1 MQEFSNAGM
10 IFSGQKYCDIVILID
25 CYIISIFAIKNFSV
39 LKVFKNFKDY
49 SSQKPLALSLGM
61 FDGVHLGHKSIIDE
75 LIKVGADN
83 NLETAILTF
92 WPHPRFVFNPN
103 EDLKLLNTL
112 EEKKQLIEKYC
123 IDNLFLKE
131 FDEEFRNLTGE
142 FVRQILIDKLNVKY
156 LIIGYDHS
164 FGKNK
169 SGNFDLLV
177 KLSKELDF
185 EVEQMEAINI
195 HENNISS
202 TKVRN
207 ALLTGD
213 IKEANEML
221 GYSYSV
227 SGTVVHGKKIGRTI
241 GYPTANI
248 DTESLKLLPKKGAY
262 IVEVD
267 VKGQHYKGMLSI
279 GTNPTVNGEK
289 LTVEVYILDF
299 DEDIYDER
307 ITVRF
312 RDFLHDEIK
321 FEGIEKLIERL
332 DEDKRLTE
340 EFNF

>member
-1 MQEFSNAGM
+1 M
-10 IFSGQKYCDIVILID
+10 
-25 CYIISIFAIKNFSV
+25 
-39 LKVFKNFKDY
+39 KVFKNFKDY
-49 SSQKPLALSLGM
+49 TSQKPLALSLGM

-75 LIKVGADN
+75 LINVGSQND
-83 NLETAILTF
+83 LETAVLTF
-92 WPHPRFVFNPN
+92 WPHPRFVFNPDEN
-103 EDLKLLNTL
+103 LKLLNTL
-112 EEKKQLIEKYC
+112 EEKKFLMKKYNIE
-123 IDNLFLKE
+123 NLFLKE

-142 FVRQILIDKLNVKY
+142 EFVRQILIEKLNVKY

-169 SGNFDLLV
+169 SGNFELLQ
-177 KLSKELDF
+177 KLSRELNF

-202 TKVRN
+202 TKIRN
-207 ALLTGD
+207 ALSAGN

-248 DTESLKLLPKKGAY
+248 ETESIKLLPKKGAY
-262 IVEVD
+262 IVEVF
-267 VKGQHYKGMLSI
+267 VKNKQYKGMLSV

-299 DEDIYDER
+299 EGDIYDEE
-307 ITVRF
+307 ITVKF

-321 FEGIEKLIERL
+321 FEGLEKLIERL
-332 DEDKRLTE
+332 DDDKRLTE
-340 EFNF
+340 EFLF

>member
-1 MQEFSNAGM
+1 MNV
-10 IFSGQKYCDIVILID
+10 Y
-25 CYIISIFAIKNFSV
+25 KNFS
-39 LKVFKNFKDY
+39 DY
-49 SSQKPLALSLGM
+49 TSHRPLALSLGM
-61 FDGVHLGHKSIIDE
+61 FDGVHIGHKSIIDE
-75 LIKVGADN
+75 LKKTGQEKD
-83 NLETAILTF
+83 LETAILTF
-92 WPHPRFVFNPN
+92 WPHPRFVFNPD

-112 EEKKQLIEKYC
+112 DEKTVLMEKYG
-123 IDNLFLKE
+123 IQNLFLKE
-131 FDEEFRNLTGE
+131 FDAGFRNLTGE
-142 FVRQILIDKLNVKY
+142 EFVRQILVDALHVKY

-169 SGNFDLLV
+169 SGNFELLQ
-177 KLSKELDF
+177 KLSGELGF

-202 TKVRN
+202 TKIRK
-207 ALLTGD
+207 ALLTGN
-213 IKEANEML
+213 IREANEML

-248 DTESLKLLPKKGAY
+248 ETDSIKLLPKKGAY
-262 IVEVD
+262 IVEVF
-267 VKGQHYKGMLSI
+267 VQGKHYKGMLSV

-299 DEDIYDER
+299 EGDIYGKD

-321 FEGIEKLIERL
+321 FEGMDKLIERL

-340 EFNF
+340 EFEF

>member
-1 MQEFSNAGM
+1 MNV
-10 IFSGQKYCDIVILID
+10 Y
-25 CYIISIFAIKNFSV
+25 KNFG
-39 LKVFKNFKDY
+39 DY
-49 SSQKPLALSLGM
+49 TSHRPLALSLGM
-61 FDGVHLGHKSIIDE
+61 FDGVHIGHKSIIDE
-75 LIKVGADN
+75 LTKTGQEKD
-83 NLETAILTF
+83 LETAILTF
-92 WPHPRFVFNPN
+92 WPHPRFVFNPD

-112 EEKKQLIEKYC
+112 DEKTVLMEKYG
-123 IDNLFLKE
+123 IQNLFLKE
-131 FDEEFRNLTGE
+131 FDAGFRNLTGE
-142 FVRQILIDKLNVKY
+142 EFVRQILVDALHVKY

-169 SGNFDLLV
+169 SGNFELLQ
-177 KLSKELDF
+177 KLSGELGF

-202 TKVRN
+202 TKIRK
-207 ALLTGD
+207 ALLTGN

-248 DTESLKLLPKKGAY
+248 ETDSIKLLPKKGAY
-262 IVEVD
+262 IVEVF
-267 VKGQHYKGMLSI
+267 VQGKQYKGMLSV

-299 DEDIYDER
+299 EGDIYGRD
-307 ITVRF
+307 ITVKF

-321 FEGIEKLIERL
+321 FEGMDKLIERL

-340 EFNF
+340 VFPF